1 MSARPSRLAACA
13 TVLVALTASSALA
26 QARIDAV
33 EGKVEVAPAGMK
45 VWIAVSS
52 PPYSMKEGDRVRT
65 APGASASIVF
75 PDNSRVQLTAES
87 AFTAERI
94 RKGDAAMRLDAGTLH
109 AWVTKA
115 LSRHFRVTTSAAV
128 AQARGTAFGVEVTL
142 TKDTQVEVD
151 EGVVAVTLKN
161 GEETT
166 LGTGCAF
173 RSLLVVPG
181 RPLGLL
187 PHPHEDAGGK
197 KSARKK
203 SVDCLH
209 APNGAL
215 RGSVEEIE
223 ACQERARAKAGVLSP
238 AEELALREQARE
250 EIKRFLTATGELPG
264 GEADPGQA
272 ADGGDG
278 QNAGGGKR
286 DVAAETASLMKEAG
300 LSDGAAASPLAS
312 MSPEKIKMLQ
322 DALARQHAS
331 PAIQAAFSKAAGGG
345 QLSGDEL
352 QGLLKGLNLDKVDL
366 NPTGKAAPPP

>member
-13 TVLVALTASSALA
+13 TVLVAWSASSALA

-45 VWIAVSS
+45 IWIAVTK
-52 PPYSMKEGDRVRT
+52 PPYAMKEGDRVRT
-65 APGASASIVF
+65 APGASASVVF
-75 PDNSRVQLTAES
+75 PDNSRVQLTNEA
-87 AFTAERI
+87 AFTAEKI
-94 RKGDAAMRLDAGTLH
+94 RKGDAAMRLDAGTLR

-115 LSRHFRVTTSAAV
+115 LSRHFRVTTAV
-128 AQARGTAFGVEVTL
+128 ATAQARGTAFGVEVTP

-151 EGVVAVTLKN
+151 EGVVAVKLKD

-173 RSLLVVPG
+173 RSLLVLPG

-187 PHPHEDAGGK
+187 PHPREDAGGK
-197 KSARKK
+197 KSARK

-223 ACQERARAKAGVLSP
+223 ACQERARAKAGALSP
-238 AEELALREQARE
+238 AEELALREQARD

-264 GEADPGQA
+264 GEADQP
-272 ADGGDG
+272 ADGGDT
-278 QNAGGGKR
+278 QADGGGKR
-286 DVAAETASLMKEAG
+286 DTAAETASLMKEAG
-300 LSDGAAASPLAS
+300 LSDGAGASPLAS

-345 QLSGDEL
+345 QLSSDEL

>member
-13 TVLVALTASSALA
+13 TVLVALSASSALA

-45 VWIAVSS
+45 IWIAVSK
-52 PPYSMKEGDRVRT
+52 PPYAMKEGDRVRT

-75 PDNSRVQLTAES
+75 PDNSRVQLTDEA
-87 AFTAERI
+87 AFTAEKI

-115 LSRHFRVTTSAAV
+115 LSRHFRVATAV
-128 AQARGTAFGVEVTL
+128 ATAQARGTAFAVEVTP

-151 EGVVAVTLKN
+151 EGVVAVKLKN
-161 GEETT
+161 GEETA

-173 RSLLVVPG
+173 RSLLVLPG

-187 PHPHEDAGGK
+187 PHPREDNGGK

-223 ACQERARAKAGVLSP
+223 ACQKRARAKAGALSP

-264 GEADPGQA
+264 GEADPP

-278 QNAGGGKR
+278 QADGAGQR
-286 DVAAETASLMKEAG
+286 DTAAETASLMKEAG
-300 LSDGAAASPLAS
+300 LPDSAGASPLSS